1 MLSPTGVIVVFV
13 LMAGFAIT
21 ALAVSILILRKGK
34 LYHRLKPETRPRR
47 WVLIFL
53 LFLLAEF
60 VVWFPIWITWPQALV
75 SRFLTGL
82 FGITFAVVGL
92 TFKWFSPLVD
102 SYITAEG
109 LASSVI
115 LLKFGPLVP
124 RLRNWGNPT
133 KER

>member
-1 MLSPTGVIVVFV
+1 MLSPTGVIVVFA

-21 ALAVSILILRKGK
+21 AVAVSVLILRRGK

-53 LFLLAEF
+53 LFLLAVF
-60 VVWFPIWITWPQALV
+60 VVWFPVWITWPQALV
-75 SRFLTGL
+75 SRLLTGL

-102 SYITAEG
+102 SYITRKG
-109 LASSVI
+109 W
-115 LLKFGPLVP
+115 PL
-124 RLRNWGNPT
+124 R
-133 KER
+133 